1 MSKQIKTNELQCLF
15 DDAVVSAKH
24 SARAFDPPNGRATV
38 VNVSL
43 RSAIFPESVLVNA
56 DLVSLEDQLESVSHQ
71 FHRQLVQITYGTYYR
86 LISAVLLKKIAALQI
101 NGRMEVI
108 SHFHGPTDYTQKRH
122 FN

>member
-24 SARAFDPPNGRATV
+24 SPRAFDPPNGRATV

-86 LISAVLLKKIAALQI
+86 LISAVLLKKLLL
-101 NGRMEVI
+101 
-108 SHFHGPTDYTQKRH
+108 FK
-122 FN
+122 